1 MPLIVKGP
9 RQVGITESI
18 LHFAYNNYDNVI
30 YINFVEEPKFI
41 GICNDGYNVND
52 IIKNITRIDTT
63 KKFNIENT
71 IIIFDEIQEYP
82 TIATSLKFFNI
93 DARYDVICSGS
104 LLGIS
109 YQKIES
115 NSVGYKMDYEMYSMD
130 FEEFLWAKG
139 YDDSEIENILNH
151 MITLKPFSEIELKV
165 YDSLF
170 LDYCL
175 LGGMPNIVK
184 TYLENLNFQD
194 IYEMQ
199 LQLILDYKED
209 IRKYAIGLDQTRILN
224 VFNQI
229 PIQLA
234 KENKKFQI
242 TKVAKGARF
251 SDYVGCIE
259 WLNEAGLINICYGLY
274 FPELPLGGNFDI
286 TKYKIY
292 FKDSGLL
299 VAMLDEESNKDLRE
313 NKNLNVYKGALY
325 ENIVGEALVKSGYK
339 LYYYKRDNATLKE
352 EFFVRTTNNLIPIEV
367 KSKNGLSKSLKIL
380 IDEAKYNDIKYGIK
394 LIKGNIGYHD
404 NIYTFPYFCTFLI
417 KRYLE
422 KQNN

>member
-1 MPLIVKGP
+1 
-9 RQVGITESI
+9 
-18 LHFAYNNYDNVI
+18 
-30 YINFVEEPKFI
+30 
-41 GICNDGYNVND
+41 
-52 IIKNITRIDTT
+52 
-63 KKFNIENT
+63 
-71 IIIFDEIQEYP
+71 
-82 TIATSLKFFNI
+82 
-93 DARYDVICSGS
+93 
-104 LLGIS
+104 
-109 YQKIES
+109 
-115 NSVGYKMDYEMYSMD
+115 MDYEMYSMD

-151 MITLKPFSEIELKV
+151 MITLKPFREIELKV

-259 WLNEAGLINICYGLY
+259 WLNEAGLINICYGLN

-325 ENIVGEALVKSGYK
+325 ENIVGEALLKSGYK

-352 EFFVRTTNNLIPIEV
+352 DFFVRTTNNLIPIEV